1 MQTCRYCCVLKVY
14 MQACQRRFNSKQRF
28 CISYSEVCRA
38 PLYYFHVCSADAIP
52 SNWLPCSVY
61 FPLWKSSAA
70 WHVITVVYIS
80 KLANLFTYRTYYCY
94 STNRSV
100 SRIVVI
106 MICLTF
112 PAAAMDQIPPVNF
125 VHVAVS
131 ACLHKSYR
139 LLACPAGVTADW
151 TVSFLVKDK

>member
-1 MQTCRYCCVLKVY
+1 MQTCRYCRVLKVY

-38 PLYYFHVCSADAIP
+38 PLYYFHVGSADAIP
-52 SNWLPCSVY
+52 SNWRPCSVY
-61 FPLWKSSAA
+61 FPLWKSVAA

-80 KLANLFTYRTYYCY
+80 KLADLLAYRTYYCY
-94 STNRSV
+94 LANRSV

-106 MICLTF
+106 MICLAF
-112 PAAAMDQIPPVNF
+112 LAVAMDQIPPVNF

-151 TVSFLVKDK
+151 TVFFLVKDK